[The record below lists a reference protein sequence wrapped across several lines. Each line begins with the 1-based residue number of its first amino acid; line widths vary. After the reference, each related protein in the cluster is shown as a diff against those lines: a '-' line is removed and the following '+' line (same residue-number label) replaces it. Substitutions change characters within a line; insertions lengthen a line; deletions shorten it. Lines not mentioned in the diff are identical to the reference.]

1 MSGSDIVAIISALSA
16 CFAIFSVIRNYRQ
29 SSQKEIERRTTERTE
44 TNVKLDTIGRNVA
57 DIKETMNETKKDIQH
72 LNEKLAL
79 VDAKAEKAHLRIDML
94 EKEVS
99 ENERKD

>member
-16 CFAIFSVIRNYRQ
+16 CFAIFSVVRNYKQ
-29 SSQKEIERRTTERTE
+29 SSKKEIEQRTVERTE
-44 TNVKLDTIGRNVA
+44 TNMKLDAIGRNVA
-57 DIKETMNETKKDIQH
+57 DIKETMSETKKDIQH

>member
-1 MSGSDIVAIISALSA
+1 MSGAEIVAVISAVSA
-16 CFAIFSVIRNYRQ
+16 LFAIFSVIRNTRKT
-29 SSQKEIERRTTERTE
+29 SEKEIEQRTIERTE
-44 TNVKLDTIGRNVA
+44 TNMKLDSIKKDVS
-57 DIKETMNETKKDIQH
+57 DIKDVINETKKDVQH

-99 ENERKD
+99 EHE

>member
-1 MSGSDIVAIISALSA
+1 MSGAEIVALISALSA
-16 CFAIFSVIRNYRQ
+16 CFGIFSVIRNTRK
-29 SSQKEIERRTTERTE
+29 SSEKDVEQRTIERTE
-44 TNVKLDTIGRNVA
+44 TNMKLDSIKKDVS
-57 DIKETMNETKKDIQH
+57 DIKDVINETKKDVQH

-99 ENERKD
+99 DHE